1 MKLTLILIESIF
13 IIFSII
19 ASSDGGEPIFAVTKP
34 DIEVPPKTE
43 MFRDI
48 IPPAPQPKVSPKAK
62 VGNYPP
68 AYCAD
73 RFGRP
78 GDTTVQHLVEH
89 GENRAFAESLS
100 PEERNRLHGKHHMP
114 RVQAYVAPKQS
125 VGGCANGQCGRP
137 QTFFRRHR

>member
-1 MKLTLILIESIF
+1 MKLILILIEAIF

-48 IPPAPQPKVSPKAK
+48 IPLAPLPQPKVPPKAK

-78 GDTTVQHLVEH
+78 GDTTIDHLVKDH
-89 GENRAFAESLS
+89 HENLKFVESCS

-114 RVQAYVAPKQS
+114 RAIIAPQT
-125 VGGCANGQCGRP
+125 GGCANGQCGRP
-137 QTFFRRHR
+137 MWRRR